1 MLRCRMDSPTLDALT
16 AAPDHHR
23 LSFEDDQVR
32 VVETQILPGE
42 TTPLHTHCWPS
53 VNYVVSFAPF
63 VRRDENGAVVLD
75 SRGAGVELAA
85 GQSFR
90 SGPLPLHSLENVG
103 DRPIHV
109 ISVEFKAGVAG
120 A

>member
-1 MLRCRMDSPTLDALT
+1 MDSRTLDALT

-23 LSFEDDQVR
+23 LSYEDDQVR
-32 VVETQILPGE
+32 VLETQVLPGQ
-42 TTPLHTHCWPS
+42 TTPLHIHSWPS
-53 VNYVVSFAPF
+53 LNYVVSFAPF
-63 VRRDENGAVVLD
+63 VRRDEHGDVVLD
-75 SRGAGVELAA
+75 SREAGVELVA

-109 ISVEFKAGVAG
+109 ISVEFKENVKG